1 MRFFWILLALSAAGQ
16 TNDAMRAAMAQ
27 QQAAAR
33 TQAQSA
39 GAKLIPWGPG
49 PTLAA
54 SVEGDCD
61 PVDAAVVNPMIDA
74 ASKDSGV
81 QVKLLR
87 AVIERESGYRAC
99 AVSPKGAMGL
109 MQLMP
114 ATAEEFGVTD
124 PFDAKASIDAGSK
137 LLKQLI
143 EKYQGNL
150 RNALAAYNA
159 GAAAVDAAKGVPD
172 IAETREYVSAILEKV
187 GPTRTDPP
195 STPKPKPT
203 GN

>member
-1 MRFFWILLALSAAGQ
+1 MRFIWILLALPAAGQ

-33 TQAQSA
+33 IQAQAA

-49 PTLAA
+49 PAPAA
-54 SVEGDCD
+54 SVEADCD
-61 PVDAAVVNPMIDA
+61 PIDAAVMNPMIEA
-74 ASKDSGV
+74 ASKASGV

-99 AVSPKGAMGL
+99 AVSAKGAMGL

-114 ATAEEFGVTD
+114 ATAEQFGVTD
-124 PFDAKASIDAGSK
+124 AFDAKESIDAGSK

-143 EKYQGNL
+143 DKYPGNL
-150 RNALAAYNA
+150 RLALAAYNA
-159 GAAAVDAAKGVPD
+159 GTAAVEAAKGVPD
-172 IAETREYVSAILEKV
+172 IAETRDYVSAILEKIA
-187 GPTRTDPP
+187 PTRTDPP